1 MSVEPLFVVVFS
13 EFSEK
18 LKHNFNDELRVTNDE
33 LRDSPRT
40 PEGGQAAKAFAI
52 CLNGNK

>member
-1 MSVEPLFVVVFS
+1 MTRYEIRMTR
-13 EFSEK
+13 
-18 LKHNFNDELRVTNDE
+18 DEIRMTRDEIRMTRDE

-40 PEGGQAAKAFAI
+40 PEGGQAAKAIAI